1 MQPTENI
8 SRAVGL
14 YSLLPVPSTLH
25 FASNLRE
32 VGFLYLAKSR
42 ITYYLLNC
50 PCGFTMI
57 LSSTKYMIRIRLAIL
72 FLDII
77 GVALAGLNSAIARF
91 AVILR
96 DRAKYD
102 LITTNAISDNTF
114 RMLMNNVFEHV
125 VLAALVSALCAIF
138 GAVLALN
145 PRWIREH
152 DKVWV
157 YYGCVQFI
165 LGLII
170 LSIGGYLADHVH
182 GFQTSFKRFDGNDNV
197 PYYNI
202 MYYGGVGQAA
212 YGFLVLFMGV
222 APFVA
227 GFVFD
232 HYQGNRDGPIE
243 APAS

>member
-1 MQPTENI
+1 
-8 SRAVGL
+8 
-14 YSLLPVPSTLH
+14 
-25 FASNLRE
+25 
-32 VGFLYLAKSR
+32 
-42 ITYYLLNC
+42 
-50 PCGFTMI
+50 MI

-77 GVALAGLNSAIARF
+77 GLALAGLNSAIARF

-102 LITTNAISDNTF
+102 LITNTNAISDNTF
-114 RMLMNNVFEHV
+114 RMLMNNVLGHV
-125 VLAALVSALCAIF
+125 VFAALVSAMCAIF
-138 GAVLALN
+138 GAVFAVN

-152 DKVWV
+152 DKHWV
-157 YYGCVQFI
+157 NYGCVQFI

-170 LSIGGYLADHVH
+170 LSTGGSLADCVH
-182 GFQTSFKRFDGNDNV
+182 GFQTSFKKFDGDDNV

-212 YGFLVLFMGV
+212 YGSLVLFMGL